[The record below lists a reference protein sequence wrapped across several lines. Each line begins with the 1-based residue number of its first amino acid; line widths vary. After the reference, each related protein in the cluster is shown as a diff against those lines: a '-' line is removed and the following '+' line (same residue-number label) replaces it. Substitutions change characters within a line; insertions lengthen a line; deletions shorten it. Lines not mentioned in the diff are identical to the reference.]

1 VGPALS
7 RAVDRRRRLP
17 GMDYFW
23 NHNYSAT
30 LPLYQKVLNLYDD
43 LRRSGDGQGLRAIPT
58 GGR

>member
-1 VGPALS
+1 
-7 RAVDRRRRLP
+7 
-17 GMDYFW
+17 MDYFW